1 MNEQQHEKARA
12 LRHFGKLRVWSEER
26 GFGFLVCE
34 TASPKDFFIHATQ
47 VDEAQRERLA
57 VGVFVEFTPMKQQ
70 KGWVA
75 MRATLIE

>member
-1 MNEQQHEKARA
+1 MNEQAKA
-12 LRHFGKLRVWSEER
+12 LRHYGKLRVWSEER

-34 TASPKDFFIHATQ
+34 TASPKDYFIHATQ

-57 VGVFVEFTPMKQQ
+57 VGVYLEFTPMRQT

-75 MRATLIE
+75 MAAVLVE